1 MECRMDG
8 RVALI
13 TGGSRGLGRAMAE
26 TFLKAGAKVAIVA
39 RRPDVLQPCRKSRQP
54 DGPIKGYP
62 GDVARQR
69 TANECVD
76 AAVAEL
82 GPIDILVNNA
92 RHVRARPVSGAYGRR
107 LAGGF

>member
-39 RRPDVLQPCRKSRQP
+39 RRPDVLQETVQAITAAS
-54 DGPIKGYP
+54 DGAIKGYP
-62 GDVARQR
+62 GDVGQAVDCQR
-69 TANECVD
+69 VVD
-76 AAVAEL
+76 AAVADL

-92 RHVRARPVSGAYGRR
+92 GTSVRGPF
-107 LAGGF
+107 LAFR